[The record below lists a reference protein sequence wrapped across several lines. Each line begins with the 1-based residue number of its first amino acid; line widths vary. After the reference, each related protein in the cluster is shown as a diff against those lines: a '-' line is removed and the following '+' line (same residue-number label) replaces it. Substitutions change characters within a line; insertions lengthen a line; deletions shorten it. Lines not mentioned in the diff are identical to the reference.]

1 MSRERGTTLAR
12 KSRALT
18 IIGHFDDDSLARR
31 AVSELRTA
39 GFVDNQ
45 IRVVT
50 QTQCANGE
58 NRRKVQLH
66 GETGSKHSATAAGG
80 QMSAAMLSAVV
91 PLFATTLVNDVADAT
106 ISAVIGIAG
115 MAGIA
120 SFLGSSGSSSLD
132 RDGGQVEHNSSHTE
146 VAVAVGDREREA
158 RAILRRNG
166 SFAMISGGGSRDV
179 AR

>member
-1 MSRERGTTLAR
+1 
-12 KSRALT
+12 
-18 IIGHFDDDSLARR
+18 
-31 AVSELRTA
+31 
-39 GFVDNQ
+39 
-45 IRVVT
+45 
-50 QTQCANGE
+50 
-58 NRRKVQLH
+58 
-66 GETGSKHSATAAGG
+66 
-80 QMSAAMLSAVV
+80 MSAAMLSAVV